1 MKRIAEP
8 YCELCDSRMEEHY
21 STNSLS
27 KYYVCENKECKY
39 SGALGVYEQNVNF
52 KDKKWF
58 SEEEIRKAI
67 EELFKYN
74 KEKGTQLAFIG
85 KNALYKK
92 LFGDERAEIFKFLEN
107 YTNVEVN

>member
-1 MKRIAEP
+1 MKTTKQILETESFQCMP
-8 YCELCDSRMEEHY
+8 DGFDVLI
-21 STNSLS
+21 N
-27 KYYVCENKECKY
+27 
-39 SGALGVYEQNVNF
+39 
-52 KDKKWF
+52 KKWF